1 MGIFGR
7 WQEGSKAEAELSI
20 KDKIDNFDYI
30 KILNS
35 CCSKSIIKKMISQL
49 QDRIFTIHK
58 YNKGLVFKVYQ
69 NPIKINNKNQTI
81 WLENIIKDMNASQR
95 KLHTCPI
102 STWKGSTLLIIR

>member
-1 MGIFGR
+1 
-7 WQEGSKAEAELSI
+7 
-20 KDKIDNFDYI
+20 
-30 KILNS
+30 
-35 CCSKSIIKKMISQL
+35 MISQL

-81 WLENIIKDMNASQR
+81 WLENIIKDTNASQR

-102 STWKGSTLLIIR
+102 STWKGSTLVNRKMKTNINVRYDFTFTKTTTVKMRT